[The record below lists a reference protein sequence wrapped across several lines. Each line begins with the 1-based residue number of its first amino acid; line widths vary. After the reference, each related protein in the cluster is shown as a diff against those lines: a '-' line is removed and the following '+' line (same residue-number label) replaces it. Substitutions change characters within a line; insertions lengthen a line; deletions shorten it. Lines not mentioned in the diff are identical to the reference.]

1 MNSPLPSHP
10 GPFLSLAPRGTSGE
24 RAGVRGNSSGKG
36 PPLPCP
42 LLPLREEREFAR
54 RTDTDRRRG
63 FTLIELLV
71 VIAIIAILAGLL
83 LPALTKAKGRAQSSA
98 CASNVRQFSVALML
112 YADDNED
119 RYCNN
124 LGITQTLN
132 GYSNWVNNVE
142 DWLTSDGNINVNTLT
157 SGLLT
162 PYLGQTIG
170 VFKCPSDRSVAENGA
185 RIRSLALNSMVGD
198 PGDLTNKFNPLLVQ
212 FFHQS
217 DIPNPSQIYTFLD
230 EHPDTINDGFFMNRW
245 EDYVW
250 GNLPGSY
257 HDGAANLAFADG
269 HVELHRWE
277 VGDTRRPSEK
287 GGAGGTF
294 PANPHTDFDWLKQ
307 RSSVRKN

>member
-1 MNSPLPSHP
+1 MFLRRHRMRLRPSAAFTVASVNNSRLPQRP
-10 GPFLSLAPRGTSGE
+10 AL
-24 RAGVRGNSSGKG
+24 RA
-36 PPLPCP
+36 
-42 LLPLREEREFAR
+42 
-54 RTDTDRRRG
+54 

-83 LPALTKAKGRAQSSA
+83 LPALSNAKARAQRTA

-119 RYCNN
+119 RYVNN

-162 PYLGQTIG
+162 PYLGQTVG
-170 VFKCPSDRSVAENGA
+170 VFKCPSDRSVAENGP
-185 RIRSLALNSMVGD
+185 RIRSMALNSMVGD

-245 EDYVW
+245 EDYIW

-269 HVELHRWE
+269 HVETHRWE
-277 VGDTRRPSEK
+277 IGDTRRPSVK

-307 RSSVRKN
+307 RTSVRKN